1 MTDDSD
7 TTDDTTVPT
16 DLDRRHF
23 LKATGLA
30 GAGGMAAIAGCSGG
44 GGGSTD
50 TDGGGS
56 GGDGTPTATADP
68 GEIQEGGTLV
78 WGHSEVT
85 QNLDIHQTATAST
98 GRFLDSVYQSMVGL
112 TRDLELS
119 TATDIANRG
128 LASDWEVSDDLLTY
142 TFTLREGVMFHDGTE
157 LTAEDVKYSYDRIAN
172 PDTGAIMQFVFSRT
186 ESVEVEDDYTVV
198 VNQSEPYQ
206 PFLRQLAFSGT
217 SIVPADSGDQLGD
230 QPVGTGPFQFV
241 MRQQGN
247 RAELEAFDEFWADGP
262 YLDGVEERTVTD
274 PDSRLTG
281 IQEGSFDLI
290 NDIPLD
296 DINSVTGNSS
306 DDINTQTW
314 SPLSWAFLNM
324 NNTEPPF
331 DDADFRKAV
340 DFCIDKQGLVDGAL
354 FGNGEPTA
362 SPSFP
367 NSPFRNEELS
377 PREQDFD
384 RAAELFEQSAYS
396 VDEFDLTFKVTTNYP
411 WHVDAATIMQ
421 QYFQQAGLSVE
432 IQQLQWSDW
441 LSQVFANADFRLSMV
456 NFFTFW
462 EPAYLYTSLWSS
474 GGSFNFRG
482 YASDD
487 YDQALA
493 DAAQASGREE
503 AIPLYQEAQSIIY
516 EDVPDVMLWFRD
528 GTLAAKE
535 SVNGLDT
542 VLSPNNSELD
552 FGRAW
557 LDQE

>member
-1 MTDDSD
+1 MTDDSN

-30 GAGGMAAIAGCSGG
+30 GAGGMAVIAGCSGG

-50 TDGGGS
+50 TSGGS
-56 GGDGTPTATADP
+56 GGDSTPTATADP

-119 TATDIANRG
+119 TETDIANRG
-128 LASDWEVSDDLLTY
+128 LAADWEVSDDLLTY
-142 TFTLREGVMFHDGTE
+142 TFTLREGVSFHDGTE

-217 SIVPADSGDQLGD
+217 SIVPAESGDQLGD

-247 RAELEAFDEFWADGP
+247 RAELEAFDDFWAEGP

-306 DDINTQTW
+306 DDITTRTW

-331 DDADFRKAV
+331 DDANFRKAV

-354 FGNGEPTA
+354 FGNGRPTA

-441 LSQVFANADFRLSMV
+441 LSQVFANQDFRLSMV

-474 GGSFNFRG
+474 DGSFNFRG

-487 YDQALA
+487 YDQALV
-493 DAAQASGREE
+493 DAAQASGRED
-503 AIPLYQEAQSIIY
+503 AIPLYQEAQSIIH

-528 GTLAAKE
+528 GTLAAKNH
-535 SVNGLDT
+535 VNGLDT

-552 FGRAW
+552 FGRVW
-557 LDQE
+557 LNQE

>member
-1 MTDDSD
+1 MTNESN
-7 TTDDTTVPT
+7 TTDDTPVPT

-30 GAGGMAAIAGCSGG
+30 GAGGMAAVAGCSSGD
-44 GGGSTD
+44 STD
-50 TDGGGS
+50 TSGGS
-56 GGDGTPTATADP
+56 GNEETPTTDP

-119 TATDIANRG
+119 TETDIANRG

-157 LTAEDVKYSYDRIAN
+157 LTAEDVKYSYDRIAD

-186 ESVEVEDDYTVV
+186 DSVEVEDEYTVV

-217 SIVPADSGDQLGD
+217 SIVPADSGDQLGE
-230 QPVGTGPFQFV
+230 QPVGTGPFRFV
-241 MRQQGN
+241 TRQQGN
-247 RAELEAFDEFWADGP
+247 RAELEAFDDFWGEGP
-262 YLDGVEERTVTD
+262 YLDAVEERTVTD

-281 IQEGSFDLI
+281 IQEGDFDLI

-296 DINSVTGNSS
+296 DINSVTGNS
-306 DDINTQTW
+306 DDDLTTRTW
-314 SPLSWAFLNM
+314 LPLSWAFLNM
-324 NNTEPPF
+324 NNTRPPF
-331 DDADFRKAV
+331 DDADFRRAI

-354 FGNGEPTA
+354 FSNGEPTA

-384 RAAELFEQSAYS
+384 RAAELFEQSAYA

-421 QYFQQAGLSVE
+421 QYFQQAGLNME

-441 LSQVFANADFRLSMV
+441 LSQVFANQDFRLSMV

-462 EPAYLYTSLWSS
+462 EPAYMYTSLWSS

-482 YASDD
+482 YASDE
-487 YDQALA
+487 YDGVLA
-493 DAAQASGREE
+493 DAAGASGRDE
-503 AIPLYQEAQSIIY
+503 AIPLYQEAQRIIH
-516 EDVPDVMLWFRD
+516 EDVPDVMLWFRS
-528 GTLAAKE
+528 GTLAAKNA
-535 SVNGLDT
+535 VNGLDS

-552 FGRAW
+552 FGRVW
-557 LDQE
+557 LNQG